1 MRFKTVG
8 NKVDK
13 AFIVV
18 RNSSTTVTIPNGAPC
33 YFTMAA
39 VTTNPNTIGID
50 VSNVA
55 SAFAVGSGIG
65 QNFFA
70 GIVCSEQQAGAGNLG
85 LNPGSYGEAQV
96 WGFVQ
101 SLRLVAQTR
110 ASSSAS
116 FSTNSGAIGDILAPA
131 TGTLALTQVTGSATT
146 LTSALTVSYDAYSD
160 IGSAPTAFSCS
171 ISFGSA
177 SATNVS
183 NSGVANLGMN
193 GGALQIGQYAV
204 LAQSF
209 TVSALASSAINS
221 LYGGGVSS
229 LSAGSSVLYSTI
241 AVNAFLSYL

>member
-18 RNSSTTVTIPNGAPC
+18 RNSSTVTIPNGAPC

-146 LTSALTVSYDAYSD
+146 LGLLSPSAKLLAVVNDFRTANWLELFPYPELIMKQSD
-160 IGSAPTAFSCS
+160 K
-171 ISFGSA
+171 
-177 SATNVS
+177 
-183 NSGVANLGMN
+183 L
-193 GGALQIGQYAV
+193 
-204 LAQSF
+204 LAM
-209 TVSALASSAINS
+209 V
-221 LYGGGVSS
+221 
-229 LSAGSSVLYSTI
+229 
-241 AVNAFLSYL
+241 

>member
-18 RNSSTTVTIPNGAPC
+18 RNSSTTITIPNGAPC

-39 VTTNPNTIGID
+39 VTTTPNTIGVD

-70 GIVCSEQQAGAGNLG
+70 GIVASEQSPGGINSG
-85 LNPGSYGEAQV
+85 LAPGSYGEAQV

-116 FSTNSGAIGDILAPA
+116 FSTSSGAIGDVLQPQ
-131 TGTLALTQVTGSATT
+131 TGTLALSQVTGSATT
-146 LTSALTVSYDAYSD
+146 LTSAVTVSYDAYSD
-160 IGSAPTAFSCS
+160 IGSLPTAFSVS
-171 ISFGSA
+171 GSYA
-177 SATNVS
+177 SATATNVS
-183 NSGVANLGMN
+183 NSVVVNIS
-193 GGALQIGQYAV
+193 GALAMGQYAI
-204 LAQSF
+204 LAQTF
-209 TVSALASSAINS
+209 TASALASSAINS
-221 LYGGGVSS
+221 LNCPGGVST
-229 LSAGSSVLYSTI
+229 LSAGSSILYSTI
-241 AVNAFLSYL
+241 AVNAFLQYL

>member
-18 RNSSTTVTIPNGAPC
+18 RNSSSTITIPNGAPC

-39 VTTNPNTIGID
+39 VTTNPNTTGLD

-55 SAFAVGSGIG
+55 TAFSVGSGIG

-70 GIVCSEQQAGAGNLG
+70 GIVSAEQQYGINSGLSPGA
-85 LNPGSYGEAQV
+85 YGEAQV

-116 FSTNSGAIGDILAPA
+116 FSTSSGAIGDILQPA
-131 TGTLALTQVTGSATT
+131 TGTLALSQVTGSATT
-146 LTSALTVSYDAYSD
+146 LTSAVTVSYDAYSD
-160 IGSAPTAFSCS
+160 IGSLPTAFSVS
-171 ISFGSA
+171 GSYA
-177 SATNVS
+177 SAAATTNS
-183 NSGVANLGMN
+183 NSVVVNLS
-193 GGALQIGQYAV
+193 GALQMPQYAI
-204 LAQSF
+204 LAQTF
-209 TVSALASSAINS
+209 TASALASSAINS
-221 LYGGGVSS
+221 LSCPGGVSS
-229 LSAGSSVLYSTI
+229 LSAGSSILYSTI
-241 AVNAFLSYL
+241 AVNAFLQYL

>member
-18 RNSSTTVTIPNGAPC
+18 RNPSSTVTIPNGAPC

-39 VTTNPNTIGID
+39 VTTIPNTIGID
-50 VSNVA
+50 VQNAA
-55 SAFAVGSGIG
+55 SASGVG

-70 GIVCSEQQAGAGNLG
+70 GVVASEQQYGAGNLG
-85 LNPGSYGEAQV
+85 LGPGYYGEAQV

-116 FSTNSGAIGDILAPA
+116 FSTSSGAIGDILQPQTA
-131 TGTLALTQVTGSATT
+131 TIAVTQVTGSATT
-146 LTSALTVSYDAYSD
+146 LTAASTLSYDAYSD
-160 IGSAPTAFSCS
+160 VGSNPTVFTGSYA
-171 ISFGSA
+171 SA

-183 NSGVANLGMN
+183 NTVNLSAVFAM
-193 GGALQIGQYAV
+193 GQYAV
-204 LAQSF
+204 LAQTF
-209 TVSALASSAINS
+209 TASASASSAINS
-221 LYGGGVSS
+221 LGGGTYGSS
-229 LSAGSSVLYSTI
+229 LSAGSSILYSTI
-241 AVNAFLSYL
+241 AVNAFLAYL